1 MTAGPVAENVD
12 MASTAPTAVGAFDHV
27 RAELH
32 QEFDGRLPVE
42 KVDRCFEAEVA
53 KFHDARITAYLH
65 ILIHRNA
72 RVRLRAVEARPLQV
86 QD

>member
-1 MTAGPVAENVD
+1 MFRSMRFGITEAHGRGTAVQWNWIREKGGI
-12 MASTAPTAVGAFDHV
+12 TPTA
-27 RAELH
+27 
-32 QEFDGRLPVE
+32 DGHFTI
-42 KVDRCFEAEVA
+42 DVA